1 MDFVGLSLGGWV
13 GLIEV
18 TAEGRIV
25 GAVLSTF
32 DGCVGIKD
40 GTEGTMLDLG
50 SLGERVDR
58 KEGLAEGK
66 KVRAS

>member
-1 MDFVGLSLGGWV
+1 MDCVGLSLGGWV

-18 TAEGRIV
+18 IAEGKIV
-25 GAVLSTF
+25 GAVLGSF

-40 GTEGTMLDLG
+40 GTEGTTLDLG
-50 SLGERVDR
+50 SLGESVDR
-58 KEGLAEGK
+58 KEGLVEGE